1 VGVESKKKVAKD
13 HRSKAANFFGVW
25 KNMSSEENAVLEEI
39 QARRKRTYRTRV
51 L

>member
-1 VGVESKKKVAKD
+1 VGVESKKKAVKD
-13 HRSKAANFFGVW
+13 RHSKAANFFGIW
-25 KNMSSEENAVLEEI
+25 KNMSSEENAVIEEI